1 MDPIITLPVGF
12 AGDLLAY
19 AGQLVTD
26 LNVLIVLAIGI
37 PVGFW
42 VIKKVISLVASRA
55 K

>member
-19 AGQLVTD
+19 AGQLTTD
-26 LNVLIVLAIGI
+26 LSALITLAIGI

-42 VIKKVISLVASRA
+42 VLSKVIGLVRARA